1 MKLMIDDA
9 VWGFKEI
16 FSDFG
21 EIVTLPGREINRQ
34 SLLDCEILIVRS
46 RTKVNKE
53 LLEGTKVRF
62 VGSTVAGLDHIDEA
76 YLLEKNITFTSAQGC
91 NSNAVAEY
99 VISAL
104 ANLANDY
111 SFDLSSKT
119 LGIIGVGNVGSRLD
133 FKAKQLGITTL
144 INDPPRQEI
153 EGNEGFFDLNT
164 TLSADIVSFHTP
176 LTFSGSHPTHQL
188 LGSHNFDLIT
198 ENTIVINAARG
209 GIIDESLWENTITKA
224 NIIDCWEQEPNIN
237 TKLQN
242 SAYWATPHIAG
253 HSIDA
258 KFMGSYMIYKD
269 LCSFTKTPLKNEV
282 EHLTNP
288 AVVTINE
295 NTLHETLNS
304 IYPFIDDHLAIKNIL
319 KFEDYRRNYPDRF
332 EWRHFKTR
340 FDISQASHVNHKLLQ
355 NDYE

>member
-1 MKLMIDDA
+1 MKLVIDNA

-21 EIVTLPGREINRQ
+21 EIVTLTGRQIDRQ
-34 SLLDCEILIVRS
+34 SLLDCDILIVRS
-46 RTKVNKE
+46 RTRVDKE
-53 LLEGTKVRF
+53 LLQGTKVRF

-76 YLLEKNITFTSAQGC
+76 YLNENNITLASAQGC
-91 NSNAVAEY
+91 NANAVAEY
-99 VISAL
+99 VISAIS
-104 ANLANDY
+104 NLANDL
-111 SFDLSSKT
+111 SFDLSNKT

-133 FKAKQLGITTL
+133 LKAKQLGITTL
-144 INDPPRQEI
+144 LNDPPRQEI
-153 EGNEGFFDLNT
+153 EGKENFVDLNT
-164 TLSADIVSFHTP
+164 ALSADIVTFHTP
-176 LTFSGSHPTHQL
+176 LTFSGSHPTYNL
-188 LGSHNFDLIT
+188 LGSHNFELIT
-198 ENTIVINAARG
+198 QDSIVINTARG

-224 NIIDCWEQEPNIN
+224 NIIDCWKEEPNIN

-242 SAYWATPHIAG
+242 TAYWATPHIAG

-282 EHLTNP
+282 EHLINP

-304 IYPFIDDHLAIKNIL
+304 IYSFADDVKAIKDIS
-319 KFEDYRRNYPDRF
+319 KFEHYRRNYPDRY
-332 EWRHFKTR
+332 EWSHFQTQ
-340 FDISQASHVNHKLLQ
+340 FDIPYKKNI
-355 NDYE
+355 

>member
-21 EIVTLPGREINRQ
+21 EIITLPGREIDRQ
-34 SLLDCEILIVRS
+34 SLLDCEVLIVRS

-53 LLEGTKVRF
+53 LLEGTKVQF

-76 YLLEKNITFTSAQGC
+76 FLQANNITLASAQGC
-91 NSNAVAEY
+91 NANAVAEY

-119 LGIIGVGNVGSRLD
+119 LGIIGVGNVGSNLD

-144 INDPPRQEI
+144 LNDPPRQEI
-153 EGNEGFFDLNT
+153 EGNEEFFDLNT
-164 TLSADIVSFHTP
+164 VLGADILTFHTP
-176 LTFSGSHPTHQL
+176 LTISGSHPTFNL
-188 LGSHNFDLIT
+188 LGSHNFKLISQDS
-198 ENTIVINAARG
+198 IVINTARG
-209 GIIDESLWENTITKA
+209 GIIDEYLWEKTKTKA
-224 NIIDCWEQEPNIN
+224 NVIDCWEDEPNIN
-237 TKLQN
+237 TKLQS
-242 SAYWATPHIAG
+242 SAYWGTPHIAG

-269 LCSFTKTPLKNEV
+269 LCKFTKTPLKNEV
-282 EHLTNP
+282 KHLINP
-288 AVVTINE
+288 AVVNINE
-295 NTLHETLNS
+295 NTLHKTLNA
-304 IYPFIDDHLAIKNIL
+304 IYPFIDDNLTIKDIS

-332 EWRHFKTR
+332 EWRHFKTQ
-340 FDISQASHVNHKLLQ
+340 FELPKNTK
-355 NDYE
+355 